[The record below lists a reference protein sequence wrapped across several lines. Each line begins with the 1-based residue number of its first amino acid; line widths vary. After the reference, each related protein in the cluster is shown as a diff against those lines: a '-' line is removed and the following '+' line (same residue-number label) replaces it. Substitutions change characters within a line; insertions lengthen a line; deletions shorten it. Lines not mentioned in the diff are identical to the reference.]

1 VNHCK
6 PIGWSVGDL
15 DVTARKRSSEPAAH
29 DFLSGGG
36 QMGALMRGTDW
47 SRTPF
52 GPVETWPQSLR
63 TAVSIMLE
71 SRFAMVVAWG
81 TEFRFFYNDRYR
93 PILGAKHPALGKA
106 ARDIFPEVWPVIG
119 PEFERIRRG
128 EAFAIDDWYLPL
140 ERNGYPENCWFT
152 LSYSPIRDE
161 SGGVGG
167 LLAVVAETTGRVDSE
182 RRLATLRDLAQ
193 SAATV
198 TSDIDACMSAA
209 SILERNPIDVPFAL
223 FYLTEAGGR
232 VARLVSIT
240 GLPADHP
247 AAVPTLAVGLGDQT
261 WPCETALTS
270 GQQEIA
276 DGLTDRFDRPLAGG
290 PYPEPSHTAAILPL
304 YRPGA
309 DRPYGIVV
317 AGVSPRRMLDEA
329 YRTFLTLAAE
339 HIATAIANARAF
351 EEERRR
357 AQTLAELDRAKTA
370 FFSNVSH
377 EFRTPLTLMI
387 GPVEEL
393 LADGDLSQ
401 PHRDALELTH
411 RNALRLRKLVNT
423 LLDFSR
429 IEAGRSQAVYE
440 PVDLAGYTMELASV
454 FRAAIDKAGLRYVV
468 DCDRLGEPVYVDREM
483 WEKIVLNLLSNA
495 FKFTLDGEI
504 RVTLRRGLDRAT
516 LEVRDTGS
524 GIPGDELPHVFERFH
539 RVEATHARTHEGT
552 GIGLALVQELVKQ
565 HGGTIEVESVLGAG
579 STFIVNLPL
588 GREHL
593 PAERLATPQAPAS
606 TAIGAHAFV
615 EEALRWL
622 PDAPAP
628 RPVEAARD
636 DSPCILVAD
645 DNADMRAYIKR
656 LLGVRWR
663 VEVVGN
669 GVEALSFLR
678 RRQADLVIADVM
690 MPALDGFGLLREL
703 RADARTRDIPVL
715 MLSARAGEESRIEG
729 LQAGA
734 NDYLVKPFSARELV
748 ARVESQLLR
757 VEVRAI
763 ETAHHRRLAT
773 IFAYAPV
780 AIALLKGPQHVIE
793 FANES
798 YSTLVAHR
806 PLIGKTVREAF
817 PELENQG
824 IYELLDSVY
833 SSGLPFLAD
842 SLRIRL
848 NRGPDG
854 APQDA
859 FFKFVYQPILN
870 GADAVE
876 GIAIVATDVTDLSN
890 ARREAEAANRAK
902 DEFLAMLGHE
912 LRNPLAPILTA
923 LQLMSLRNG
932 ADATEKER
940 AVIDRQVRHLVRL
953 VDDLLDV
960 SRIARGRIELAR
972 EHVELCEI
980 VAQAIEMASP
990 LLEERRHNLTVQVPR
1005 RGLAVNGDVTRLS
1018 QVVQNLLVNAA
1029 KYTEPGGRIG
1039 VSASRHGTRLEL
1051 HVTDN
1056 GVGIS
1061 AEMLPIVFDL
1071 FVQSRQ
1077 TVDRSQGGLGL
1088 GLAIVRTMA
1097 ELHGGSV
1104 EARSEGVGRGSEF
1117 VISLPAAQASP
1128 PRKGHRRSSTRNAP
1142 GRTVR
1147 ALVVDDNPDAVSM
1160 LGDALRMFG
1169 YETRTAGDG
1178 PAALAIADSFQPQ
1191 VVLLD
1196 LGLPV
1201 MDGHEVAER
1210 LRALDPPPLTVAVTG
1225 YGQETDRAR
1234 SAAAGFAA
1242 HFVKPVD
1249 LEELK
1254 NTLDRLLIP
1263 SAGAPA

>member
-1 VNHCK
+1 
-6 PIGWSVGDL
+6 
-15 DVTARKRSSEPAAH
+15 
-29 DFLSGGG
+29 
-36 QMGALMRGTDW
+36 MGALMRSTDW

-52 GPVETWPQSLR
+52 GPVDTWPQSLR
-63 TAVSIMLE
+63 TALSIMLE

-81 TEFRFFYNDRYR
+81 PDFRFFYNDRYR

-106 ARDIFPEVWPVIG
+106 GCDIFPEVWSVVG
-119 PEFERIRRG
+119 PEFERVRRG

-198 TSDIDACMSAA
+198 TSDVDACANAA

-223 FYLTEAGGR
+223 FYLTDAGGR

-247 AAVPTLAVGLGDQT
+247 AAAPTLAVGLDDQV
-261 WPCETALTS
+261 WPCKTALTA
-270 GQQEIA
+270 GHQEIA
-276 DGLTDRFDRPLAGG
+276 DGLTGRFDRPLAGG

-317 AGVSPRRMLDEA
+317 AGVSPRRVLDDA

-387 GPVEEL
+387 GPIEEL
-393 LADGDLSQ
+393 LADGDLS
-401 PHRDALELTH
+401 PAHRDALELTH

-440 PVDLAGYTMELASV
+440 PVDLAEYTEELASV

-495 FKFTLDGEI
+495 FKFTLEGEI

-524 GIPGDELPHVFERFH
+524 GIPGDHLAHVFERFH
-539 RVEATHARTHEGT
+539 RIDAPTARTHEGT

-565 HGGTIEVESVLGAG
+565 HGGTIDVESVLGTG
-579 STFIVNLPL
+579 SAFIVNVPL
-588 GREHL
+588 GRAHL
-593 PAERLATPQAPAS
+593 PAERLATTRALRS
-606 TAIGAHAFV
+606 TAVGADAFI

-622 PDAPAP
+622 PDTPAP
-628 RPVEAARD
+628 QPVEVAR

-656 LLGVRWR
+656 LLGTRWH

-669 GVEALSFLR
+669 GAEALSFLR
-678 RRQADLVIADVM
+678 GRPADLVIADVM
-690 MPALDGFGLLREL
+690 MPTLDGFGLLREL
-703 RADARTRDIPVL
+703 RANAHTRDIPVL

-748 ARVESQLLR
+748 ARVEAQLLR
-757 VEVRAI
+757 VEVHAI
-763 ETAHHRRLAT
+763 ETAHNRRLAT
-773 IFAYAPV
+773 IFAHAPV
-780 AIALLKGPQHVIE
+780 AIALLKGPRHVIE

-798 YSTLVAHR
+798 YSSLVAHR

-824 IYELLDSVY
+824 IYELLDAVY
-833 SSGLPFLAD
+833 TSGTPFLAD
-842 SLRIRL
+842 SLRTRL
-848 NRGPDG
+848 NRGPEG
-854 APQDA
+854 APEDA
-859 FFKFVYQPILN
+859 FFKFVYQPMLN
-870 GADAVE
+870 AAGGVE

-923 LQLMSLRNG
+923 LQLMSLRDG
-932 ADATEKER
+932 ADATARER

-972 EHVELCEI
+972 ENVELRDV

-990 LLEERRHNLTVQVPR
+990 LLEERRHNLTVHVPR
-1005 RGLAVNGDVTRLS
+1005 RGLSVNADSTRLS
-1018 QVVQNLLVNAA
+1018 QVVQNLLINAA

-1039 VSASRHGTRLEL
+1039 VSASRHGTTLEL
-1051 HVTDN
+1051 RVKDN

-1061 AEMLPIVFDL
+1061 AEMLPIVFDV

-1077 TVDRSQGGLGL
+1077 TVARSQGGLGL
-1088 GLAIVRTMA
+1088 GLAIVRTMV

-1104 EARSEGVGRGSEF
+1104 EAHSEGIGRGSEF
-1117 VISLPAAQASP
+1117 VIRLPAAPAST
-1128 PRKGHRRSSTRNAP
+1128 PRKAHRRSSTRHP
-1142 GRTVR
+1142 LGRAVR

-1160 LGDALRMFG
+1160 LGDALRSFG
-1169 YETRTAGDG
+1169 YETRTASDG
-1178 PAALAIADSFQPQ
+1178 LAALAIAETFHPHL
-1191 VVLLD
+1191 VLLD

-1201 MDGHEVAER
+1201 MDGHEVAAR
-1210 LRALDPPPLTVAVTG
+1210 LQALDAPPLTVAVTG
-1225 YGQETDRAR
+1225 YGQDADRAR

-1254 NTLDRLLIP
+1254 STLDRLLVP
-1263 SAGAPA
+1263 AAAAPA